1 MAGAAAQG
9 KIRDNTAKP
18 WPNAKAM
25 PAHAGSDDQ
34 ARQLGRVIDDGH
46 HIGHG
51 VNHTSPSFAHLWRA
65 NFRKRTGKKLLNTGY
80 CNGAWVWVENA
91 DLFKG

>member
-9 KIRDNTAKP
+9 KISYNTAKP
-18 WPNAKAM
+18 RPNAKAM
-25 PAHAGSDDQ
+25 PAHACGDDQ
-34 ARQLGRVIDDGH
+34 ARQLGGVIDHRH
-46 HIGHG
+46 HIWHG
-51 VNHTSPSFAHLWRA
+51 VNHTGPGFAHLWRA
-65 NFRKRTGKKLLNTGY
+65 DFWKRTGKKLLNTGY